1 MKTCQWSAISYLSPC
16 RGVNWR
22 SVTQSSKQAS
32 LLSSPGPW
40 RYLISGQRAR
50 CERASVWPESCGAAA
65 IFPADDD
72 GPVFV
77 PPPSQIMQAHAEASL
92 MHTYY
97 RWQVYNRLQIGVG
110 EILPIAGRVGGC
122 QKFDWVMVRPTPS
135 VDLAF
140 ANVWRW
146 WLGGVRP
153 VGR

>member
-1 MKTCQWSAISYLSPC
+1 
-16 RGVNWR
+16 
-22 SVTQSSKQAS
+22 
-32 LLSSPGPW
+32 
-40 RYLISGQRAR
+40 
-50 CERASVWPESCGAAA
+50 
-65 IFPADDD
+65 
-72 GPVFV
+72 
-77 PPPSQIMQAHAEASL
+77 MQAHAADRSEPSL

-122 QKFDWVMVRPTPS
+122 QKFDWIMLRPTPS

-153 VGR
+153 VGRVSSFIWRR